1 MLGKLLL
8 LGICLGSIAGQDT
21 LQAVDDAELAKLAQ
35 EEKFVVAL
43 LCTEENAERCEEFEG
58 ELTSIREDVI
68 DSLEDGWV
76 VKSVDGTLWQ
86 HFAFSNKQPMVVFLR
101 GGQPVLYDG
110 PANEEVL
117 LQWLMQ
123 CREPSVQH
131 LTDSTFEHLT
141 QASTGATT
149 GDWFV
154 LFYTDE
160 CEMCRRMEAGLDSLA
175 CKLKGRANVARVN
188 KETYGEKTGR
198 RFGLGLDSK
207 PAIIYFRLGKMYRYT
222 LEQFDPESMAN
233 FVDGF
238 YKNLPAESIPPPK
251 SPFDDLVQLC
261 VDYLKEYPLLVGSG
275 LACPILLLL
284 AFLWLMKG
292 EEERPRRSKK
302 DKKEKREANG
312 SAKESKSSK
321 GTPKTPKT
329 PKSSEKKEEPKD
341 KESVKEKKEASKEKK
356 NKESSKNK

>member
-1 MLGKLLL
+1 MLYHLLL
-8 LGICLGSIAGQDT
+8 LGLWLGTVIGQDS
-21 LQAVDDAELAKLAQ
+21 LQVVDDAELAKLAQ

-58 ELTSIREDVI
+58 ELASIREDVI

-76 VKSVDGTLWQ
+76 VKSVGGSLWQ

-101 GGQPVLYDG
+101 GGHPSLYDG

-154 LFYTDE
+154 LFFTDE
-160 CEMCRRMEAGLDSLA
+160 CEACRRMEAGFDSLA

-198 RFGLGLDSK
+198 RFGLGLDAN

-222 LEQFDPESMAN
+222 LEKFDPESMAN
-233 FVDGF
+233 FVEGF
-238 YKNLPAESIPPPK
+238 YKNLPAENIPPPK
-251 SPFDDLVQLC
+251 TPFDDLVQLC
-261 VDYLKEYPLLVGSG
+261 VDYLREYPLLVGSG

-292 EEERPRRSKK
+292 EEEKPRRSKK

-312 SAKESKSSK
+312 STKESKSSK

-329 PKSSEKKEEPKD
+329 PKSSEKKEEV
-341 KESVKEKKEASKEKK
+341 KESVKEKKEENKEKK
-356 NKESSKNK
+356 AKESSKNK